1 MVSRKIFNYSSVIL
15 QEETFL
21 KFGYYP
27 EKWGETSSKFV
38 VAICRYCGKEMDIRK
53 GFFNKA
59 GSACHKACKIEEMK
73 QQVSP
78 FSDPM
83 IRQKSIDTIEERYG
97 VDRKEIREK
106 ISKAKLSQET
116 KDKFE
121 NTCMEKYGVKN
132 PFQSEE
138 IKGKIKETC
147 LEKYGFDH
155 HNKNKEI
162 KKKGKDTL
170 FNNYGVENPMQ
181 NKEIK
186 DKAANTNI
194 KRYGHSNPMQNEKI
208 KDKAHK
214 TNLERYGYEIP
225 LQSPEILKKT
235 GETNLEKYGN
245 ICPMQNDEIKKIIKE
260 SNKEKWGH
268 ENPFGSKEIRE
279 KILKKMIEEWG
290 VEFPSQNKEIRDKIN
305 KTNIKKYGYSNPMQN
320 EDIRNIFKET
330 VKKNYN
336 GNFDRI
342 ILLRDNDLFW
352 EDLKNKTLKELSE
365 KYDIKYSS
373 LARGLS
379 DDEFKERYNDTYSYP
394 KFQIQKSIYDLI
406 KSYGFKTEFNTRKII
421 SPYELDIYIPE
432 KKFAI
437 EFNGSY
443 WHSEAVLENGKAY
456 RHHRNKLDLC
466 RENGI
471 YLFNIFEHQWKNRE
485 TQILNFIKTILG
497 INSEKIAGRKCTV
510 TNDEQKKFMN
520 DNHIQGYGQGT
531 IKWFNLEY
539 NGEIIASMTASHHHR
554 QNVKRNNIVLN
565 RLCFKDGV
573 NVQGGAS
580 KLFKAFKEWATDEK
594 YDGII
599 SWSDNCWTEGKIY
612 GVLGFELEEEYNPDY
627 FYWDKN
633 NDCYRSKQSQTKRIN
648 GCPKEVTERDWC
660 YSLGLYRIYDCGKKR
675 WIYNLNC
682 GDN

>member
-1 MVSRKIFNYSSVIL
+1 MKNSDIIQKN
-15 QEETFL
+15 
-21 KFGYYP
+21 
-27 EKWGETSSKFV
+27 GET
-38 VAICRYCGKEMDIRK
+38 
-53 GFFNKA
+53 
-59 GSACHKACKIEEMK
+59 CKIEEMK
-73 QQVSP
+73 QQISP

-106 ISKAKLSQET
+106 ISKAKLSKET
-116 KDKFE
+116 KEKFE
-121 NTCMEKYGVKN
+121 KTCMEKYGVRN

-138 IKGKIKETC
+138 IKEKIKQTS
-147 LEKYGFDH
+147 LEKYGTEH
-155 HNKNKEI
+155 HMQNEEIKNKTKETYIEKYGVDNPMRNEEI
-162 KKKGKDTL
+162 KKKSIKT
-170 FNNYGVENPMQ
+170 NNE
-181 NKEIK
+181 
-186 DKAANTNI
+186 
-194 KRYGHSNPMQNEKI
+194 RYGHSNPMQNEEVRG
-208 KDKAHK
+208 KAK
-214 TNLERYGYEIP
+214 NTNIERYGVDVP
-225 LQSPEILKKT
+225 LKSPDILNKMK
-235 GETNLEKYGN
+235 ETNIKKYGN
-245 ICPMQNDEIKKIIKE
+245 PCPMQNEEIIKIIKE
-260 SNKEKWGH
+260 NNKEKWGH
-268 ENPFGSKEIRE
+268 ENPFGSKEIRG
-279 KILKKMIEEWG
+279 KILKKMVEDWG
-290 VEFPSQNKEIRDKIN
+290 VKFPSQNKEIRDKII
-305 KTNIKKYGYSNPMQN
+305 KTNLNNYGVDNPSKS
-320 EDIRNIFKET
+320 EYI
-330 VKKNYN
+330 
-336 GNFDRI
+336 
-342 ILLRDNDLFW
+342 
-352 EDLKNKTLKELSE
+352 KNKTLGNNLKKYGVEYPTQLDFYKEKIKETCLEKYGVDNPMLVEDFKNKMLDSFSEIIKENKNGNFNLINLLRNDKFWEDIAKYSLTFIADKYNLKYNSLATELS
-365 KYDIKYSS
+365 
-373 LARGLS
+373 R
-379 DDEFKERYNDTYSYP
+379 DEFKERYNDTYSYP

-497 INSEKIAGRKCTV
+497 INSEKIAGRKCIV

-539 NGEIIASMTASHHHR
+539 NGEVVASMTASHHHR

-580 KLFKAFKEWATDEK
+580 KLFKTFKRWAKDEK
-594 YDGII
+594 YDGVI

-627 FYWDKN
+627 FYWDKK

-675 WIYNLNC
+675 WMYNLND